1 MGKNSNFKETPS
13 SMLWIITL
21 QRILNNNE
29 TKDFHP
35 SEMINQTLAPASSVV
50 VLLQDQ

>member
-1 MGKNSNFKETPS
+1 MGKNSNIKENPS

-29 TKDFHP
+29 NKDFHP
-35 SEMINQTLAPASSVV
+35 SEMISQTLAPSSSVV